1 VPAIPKAECVLSLEC
16 VPPAIPKAVSR
27 SRSLSR
33 PRLRLPPQSLSLPLT
48 LPLPLQRP
56 EAVLPDRVLYLP
68 TFNHLLIVNKLL
80 SLPPR
85 SPRTLCLKGQGTRN
99 AGMAGHGSRFLLV
112 LGPCPCTCV
121 CVCVCVCVCMCV
133 CMCVCVCERER
144 EREMKK

>member
-80 SLPPR
+80 SLPP
-85 SPRTLCLKGQGTRN
+85 SPLSPYTLSQGPGNQKR
-99 AGMAGHGSRFLLV
+99 GHGGTWQSLSACSRPLPMHV
-112 LGPCPCTCV
+112 CV
-121 CVCVCVCVCMCV
+121 CVCVCVCVYVCV
-133 CMCVCVCERER
+133 YVCVCV
-144 EREMKK
+144 